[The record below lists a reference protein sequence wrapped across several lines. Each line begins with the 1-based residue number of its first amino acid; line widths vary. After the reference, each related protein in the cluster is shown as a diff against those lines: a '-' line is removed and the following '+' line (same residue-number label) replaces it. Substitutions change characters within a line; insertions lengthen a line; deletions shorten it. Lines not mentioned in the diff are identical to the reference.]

1 MSFFER
7 YFAALDGPK
16 PHSSLEFVSDD
27 VEFAIQWAAGQDRK
41 STQLRGGKD
50 ELRSFIDAGGDMAG
64 WAHYV
69 VWCAR
74 DADTEFVLGETRRDD
89 GGYIGTFLAVAPPR
103 RARPDG
109 PLHGR
114 PVAGD
119 HLPRCTGGCSGNVMS
134 CRWPTG

>member
-64 WAHYV
+64 WAHHV
-69 VWCAR
+69 VWCAH
-74 DADTEFVLGETRRDD
+74 DGDTEFVLGETRRDD
-89 GGYIGTFLAVAPPR
+89 GGYIGTFLAVAHLDADGRMDRYMVARSPAITFPGA
-103 RARPDG
+103 RADAR
-109 PLHGR
+109 
-114 PVAGD
+114 A
-119 HLPRCTGGCSGNVMS
+119 T
-134 CRWPTG
+134 

>member
-7 YFAALDGPK
+7 YFAALDGPE
-16 PHSSLEFVSDD
+16 PHSSLELVSDA

-69 VWCAR
+69 VWCAH
-74 DADTEFVLGETRRDD
+74 DGDVEFVLGETRRDD
-89 GGYIGTFLAVAPPR
+89 GGYIGTFLAVAHLDAEGRMDRYMVARSPAISFPGA
-103 RARPDG
+103 RADAR
-109 PLHGR
+109 
-114 PVAGD
+114 A
-119 HLPRCTGGCSGNVMS
+119 T
-134 CRWPTG
+134 